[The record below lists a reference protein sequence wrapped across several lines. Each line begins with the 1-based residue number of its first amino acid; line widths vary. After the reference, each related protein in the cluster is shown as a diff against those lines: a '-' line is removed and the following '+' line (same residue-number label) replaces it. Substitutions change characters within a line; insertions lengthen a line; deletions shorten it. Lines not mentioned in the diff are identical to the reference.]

1 MASGWTTA
9 KMEELVK
16 AGKFK
21 AQVTVHQEARL
32 PDQYRNQKIT
42 LPKVPVNSPKGLSHI
57 KGILTMLQVKFET
70 EYRFDS
76 VRKFRFDIAVPGMML
91 AIEYEGIFSAK
102 SGHTTAGGY
111 IKDCEKY
118 NLATVQGWRI
128 LRYTGNNYK
137 DFIRDFNKLRND
149 EQH

>member
-1 MASGWTTA
+1 MGMTL
-9 KMEELVK
+9 EEFE
-16 AGKFK
+16 AMTSSPSFK
-21 AQVTVHQEARL
+21 AKVDAGPVRARKVEDKKPKRSNSL
-32 PDQYRNQKIT
+32 PQ
-42 LPKVPVNSPKGLSHI
+42 VPVSSPKGLSHI
-57 KGILTMLQVKFET
+57 KGILTVLQVKFET

-76 VRKFRFDIAVPGMML
+76 VRLFRFDIAIPSMML
-91 AIEYEGIFSAK
+91 AIEYEGIFSDK

-118 NLATVQGWRI
+118 NLAAVQGWRI

-137 DFIRDFNKLRND
+137 DFITDFNKIRND

>member
-1 MASGWTTA
+1 MKGWKQSDIDKLVQEGRATFAKPAPATA
-9 KMEELVK
+9 REKRK
-16 AGKFK
+16 SS
-21 AQVTVHQEARL
+21 
-32 PDQYRNQKIT
+32 
-42 LPKVPVNSPKGLSHI
+42 LPKIPKQSPEGVSHI
-57 KGILTMLQVKFET
+57 KGVLIALQVPYVT
-70 EYRFDS
+70 ELEFDIDE
-76 VRKFRFDIAVPGMML
+76 VRKFRFDIAIPSL
-91 AIEYEGIFSAK
+91 KIAIEYEGLFSDK

-137 DFIRDFNKLRND
+137 DFIRDFNKIRND